1 MEEEIFDI
9 FKLDASSNKRDVRV
23 GYIDPDLGYVKN
35 ISRYQAN
42 KYAELNPGTQFI
54 VSNRDEVRYLNINE
68 VNKLDLNK
76 TTPAERAGSCGNG
89 PGEPPRLASVGF
101 GLTDIDKD
109 RCATRK
115 DRISVDF
122 IGGGGV
128 GAQANPVILDGSL
141 VSIDIE
147 HGGFGYKYPPLVQ
160 ITDNCDIGKGA
171 TAVSVLGETATT
183 LESYNDPEDF
193 EKLDFRF
200 GFDEGINFPEIFG
213 SRYNEDAVVM
223 GNWSPA
229 DYANFREDNIA
240 TEIKKYQEFLKFDR
254 KNWWTTRT
262 SKPDKVIVAGG
273 TGKKSLY
280 NVSHWS
286 WGGELIKPEP
296 ITGFVEVPFDIRNVQ
311 NSYSKLGIRLEF
323 ISEDE
328 SHSFRLDP
336 NFSEFADDNEE
347 EEVVFSKVKLHF
359 EEDGGEYFIVATGEG
374 RAEVEINF
382 ESRDGPQ
389 DGSAFKQENEGNR
402 TAIRPLSIE
411 TDGERME
418 FLKGLNKDE
427 KNKTRSGVFTAGERY
442 LIDAPFTAYQPTDER
457 DRGPFREEDRRPQ
470 LPIVTK
476 EKISYLDN
484 DGNDANA
491 SLTFGNYTQR
501 RRDEPRTSPGVLQYQ
516 RVLVKKVKANT
527 TYKVRSLNDRFQI
540 KNEDKIIKSG
550 IIDKEDGEVK
560 VSGEGLGSITFTRYV
575 EKKQVSEDTTVLASR
590 GIFLAKAKKKSSG
603 KTRYDFVYRLD
614 LPDFRTREE
623 IIIKDTFMNTHAV
636 SPVPRSDVPKS
647 ANVGKRYTIEW
658 RQYFPYTGKYKFR
671 GIADTEGI
679 LNITKDDSGGAV
691 QGLEDWPLEQIKGLY
706 RNAKNPKERTV
717 TIEEGTYTIGVT
729 LQNAGSKSYSELG
742 NTRLET
748 VWDSATHKGKATN
761 KNLNK
766 KINLYRV
773 NPSNKKDADFINE
786 FGVSPVAPS
795 TVKRDAGRLAEDAEE
810 RLGAKFI
817 YENDKVYLKV
827 TGNGRVK
834 VSLRLKVDDNPDTA
848 GLAVTEARIECEG
861 EDIRIRRGMSGDNG
875 TYKGGEWRTDGKW
888 YGAGEFISGKKYRVK
903 LIGGGR
909 DSGIGVKERNKVG
922 IDDNI
927 SNGYDENGELK
938 MISVNVL
945 ESPTPI
951 ITTDKY
957 AGEYDFQWENL
968 KINQD
973 GNYTFAMAA
982 DGSALV
988 EISDQKG
995 SRINEN
1001 KFKTT
1006 FEISEYKRETISL
1019 VKGNYRIS
1027 VSLYQESG
1035 KEIKDFNALKFG
1047 LKVTTQL
1054 SSINEIKLNN
1064 QSWDENPFGVAL
1076 TIEAPEPPVPQL
1088 DKNPIQ
1094 IGRCANN
1101 PLWTTRFRGADRS
1114 WYPVFNGKN
1123 DGISGGRDK
1132 DVDTDRKILGYDPDG
1147 KNNKV
1152 WSDFMNRYAISPIK
1166 PSGKESSASLINPG
1180 SNTWEVMIPYDGTY
1194 GVQGTF
1200 SGLSGKITLSGT
1212 PVPGG
1217 LQTFDL
1223 QPSNV
1228 GYLDEGSTRRK
1239 IKTNTIQLTGNGEGR
1254 RSRLNVKVEVEQDTA
1269 PGQKIVETKIFDAAD
1284 WIDSLKDVTGEPIEE
1299 KILCHAGGGF
1309 GGNKSS
1315 KQKKVGK
1322 VLVGYGGNGGPGQSD
1337 EEKGGAANGGGA
1349 GLRNGQSA
1357 RSGKGDTLD
1366 GGFGVSF
1373 DGYEI
1378 GTDDEVRSGGD
1389 DTRIFTGGRLGQ
1401 PSDDGGKGA
1410 FHGGGGGGSRGSG
1423 TGGSGGGGGVRI
1435 TWGSTGK
1442 SLEFNAPGTY
1452 TAIVPR
1458 SSPGRDDVTQ
1468 VRMICIGGG
1477 GSGHTDKSPGKTEQ
1491 EVTGTAEFTVP
1502 IVTPFDYETEY
1513 GTEYGVEVRNEL
1525 RKVEVYQEIR
1535 KVSGGAGSGG
1545 AYAYQNVKLPAGAV
1559 IQIVVGAGGRAQA
1572 TGGSQDGEGSYVRVL
1587 KTTLKPEFVS
1597 IDKRTGTILNGEVI
1611 EKEIPDGYEG
1621 VTYKGPPIAS
1631 YTKLISSSGRND
1643 RNRGE
1648 QNFANKM
1655 GPLISPFLPRG
1666 RLDTTVNGKVSEFAW
1681 KDVDF
1686 PVAGDYIF
1694 ESVADESMEVFIGDA
1709 TDKDN
1714 RIMRVSIEEG
1724 VKRTV
1729 RKVDRGRKKITL
1741 RLSNSNQEGTNYNL
1755 NPMYAGFKIYREV
1768 IEEDADRRSWRQNPV
1783 GVSAVIIPP
1792 PCEKQVGGVGVVT
1805 DVIITNPGVGYTN
1818 TPGTGYPVGLIIT
1831 EIKIIDPGGNYA
1843 IGDPIELIFPD
1854 IDPILIEPFYIG
1866 TPTPGPTPLPTPGP
1880 TPEPTPT
1887 PETTPPPPPG
1897 GPPGQPPGTPPTG
1910 GGDPIVP
1917 PPDPPPQ
1924 DPFIIPPD
1932 PEIPPTG
1939 GDPPGTPPRER
1950 GGIVDPPGDG
1960 GNVFSGAIDPFGGPA
1975 GGGGRPGDP
1984 RGGGADSR
1992 RPLPGFPLNLKVE
2005 LDPFG
2010 RFTKIEVVPFPNPP
2024 FIPPSIPKIRVL
2036 SRTGI
2041 NAVLQPRIGVI
2052 RDPLGIPPENLI
2064 QVTDLVGI
2072 KQTGYID
2079 GRPYYGQVFT
2089 IQGIKYAGVYGT
2101 VGELIQV
2108 YDTLQESITRQITT
2122 PPSAII
2128 RQGTDINSND
2138 PRLNI
2143 PGTPDT
2149 IE

>member
-1 MEEEIFDI
+1 MEEEEIFNL
-9 FKLDASSNKRDVRV
+9 FELDESSNKRDVRV

-76 TTPAERAGSCGNG
+76 TTPAERGGSCGSG
-89 PGEPPRLASVGF
+89 TSLASVSF
-101 GLTDIDKD
+101 DLTDVDKD
-109 RCATRK
+109 KCSTRK

-128 GAQANPVILDGSL
+128 GAQANPIILNGSL
-141 VSIDIE
+141 VGIDLE

-193 EKLDFRF
+193 ENLDFRF

-213 SRYNEDAVVM
+213 SRYNEDAIVI
-223 GNWSPA
+223 GDWSPS
-229 DYANFREDNIA
+229 DYANFREDQIA
-240 TEIKKYQEFLKFDR
+240 SEIKKYQEFLKFDR

-262 SKPDKVIVAGG
+262 SKPDKVTVAGG

-296 ITGFVEVPFDIRNVQ
+296 ITGFVEVPFDIRNVD
-311 NSYSKLGIRLEF
+311 NSYTKLGIKLEF
-323 ISEDE
+323 ESEDG
-328 SHSFRLDP
+328 SHRFRLDP
-336 NFSEFADDNEE
+336 NFSEFADNTEEE
-347 EEVVFSKVKLHF
+347 EEVTFSDVKLRF
-359 EEDGGEYFIVATGEG
+359 IEEDEEYFILATGKG
-374 RAEVEINF
+374 RAEVEIVF
-382 ESRDGPQ
+382 TSKDASTAGYAFLTEYDLEEEP
-389 DGSAFKQENEGNR
+389 DGSRSGSPP
-402 TAIRPLSIE
+402 IRPLTIQ
-411 TDGERME
+411 TDDGELE
-418 FLKGLNKDE
+418 WFKSLNKTDRT
-427 KNKTRSGVFTAGERY
+427 NTKTGLFTAGERY
-442 LIDAPFTAYQPTDER
+442 RINAPYTRVKPQRGR
-457 DRGPFREEDRRPQ
+457 DPIELK

-476 EKISYLDN
+476 EQISYLDN

-501 RRDEPRTSPGVLQYQ
+501 RLDDPRISPGVLQYE

-560 VSGEGLGSITFTRYV
+560 VSGEGLGSITFTTYV

-590 GIFLAKAKKKSSG
+590 GIFLAKAKTKSSG

-623 IIIKDTFMNTHAV
+623 IIIDDTFMNTHAV
-636 SPVPRSDVPKS
+636 SPVPRSDVPRS
-647 ANVGKRYTIEW
+647 ANVGKEYTIEW

-671 GIADTEGI
+671 GIADTFGT
-679 LNITKDDSGGAV
+679 LNVTKDGAARAV
-691 QGLEDWPLEQIKGLY
+691 QGLDDWPLEQIKGLY
-706 RNAKNPKERTV
+706 RNVKNPKEITA
-717 TIEEGTYTIGVT
+717 TIEEGTYTIGIA
-729 LQNAGSKSYSELG
+729 LKNAGPNSYSALG
-742 NTRLET
+742 DTRLET
-748 VWDSATHKGKATN
+748 IWDSAKHKNRATN

-766 KINLYRV
+766 KNLYRV

-795 TVKRDAGRLAEDAEE
+795 TVKRDAGRLAEDVEE

-827 TGNGRVK
+827 TGEGRVR
-834 VSLRLKVDDNPDTA
+834 VALRLKVNDNPDVA
-848 GLAVTEARIECEG
+848 GLAITEARIECDGG
-861 EDIRIRRGMSGDNG
+861 EPIRIIRGKDGD
-875 TYKGGEWRTDGKW
+875 GEYQKEYTK
-888 YGAGEFISGKKYRVK
+888 YGAGEFTSGKKYRVR
-903 LIGGGR
+903 LSGGGR
-909 DSGIGVKERNKVG
+909 DSGIGVRERNKIG

-927 SNGYDENGELK
+927 SNGYDENAELE
-938 MISVNVL
+938 ITSVKIL

-957 AGEYDFQWENL
+957 AGEYDFQWNNL

-973 GNYTFAMAA
+973 GTYIFAMEA

-995 SRINEN
+995 SRQDKN
-1001 KFKTT
+1001 KFKKT
-1006 FEISEYKRETISL
+1006 FRISEYQRETITL
-1019 VKGNYRIS
+1019 VKGDYRIS
-1027 VSLYQESG
+1027 VSLLQEKG
-1035 KEIKDFNALKFG
+1035 KKIRDFNALKFG
-1047 LKVTTQL
+1047 LKVTTLL
-1054 SSINEIKLNN
+1054 STISEIKLNN

-1088 DKNPIQ
+1088 EENPIQ

-1101 PLWTTRFRGADRS
+1101 PLWTTRFTGADSR

-1123 DGISGGRDK
+1123 DGIAGGRDK

-1152 WSDFMNRYAISPIK
+1152 WSDFTNRYAISPIK
-1166 PSGKESSASLINPG
+1166 PSGKESSSRLLNAAQG
-1180 SNTWEVMIPYDGTY
+1180 TNTWEVMIPYNGTY

-1200 SGLSGKITLSGT
+1200 SGKSGKITLSGA

-1228 GYLDEGSTRRK
+1228 GYLDEGSTIRK

-1269 PGQKIVETKIFDAAD
+1269 PGQKTVESKIFDAAD
-1284 WIDSLKDVTGEPIEE
+1284 WIDKIKDVTGEPIEE

-1309 GGNKSS
+1309 GGRKNE
-1315 KQKKVGK
+1315 KQDKVGR
-1322 VLVGYGGNGGPGQSD
+1322 VLVGSGGNGGPGQSD
-1337 EEKGGAANGGGA
+1337 EERGGAANGGGA
-1349 GLRNGQSA
+1349 GLRNGRSA

-1410 FHGGGGGGSRGSG
+1410 FHGGGGGGSRGGG

-1477 GSGHTDKSPGKTEQ
+1477 GSGHTDKSPGIKES
-1491 EVTGTAEFTVP
+1491 EKTGTAEFTVP
-1502 IVTPFDYETEY
+1502 VVTPFNYETEY

-1525 RKVEVYQEIR
+1525 KKVEVYQEIR
-1535 KVSGGAGSGG
+1535 KVSGGGGSGG

-1587 KTTLKPEFVS
+1587 RTTLKPEFVS
-1597 IDKRTGTILNGEVI
+1597 IDNRTGTILNGEVI
-1611 EKEIPDGYEG
+1611 EKRIPEKYEG

-1631 YTKLISSSGRND
+1631 YTKLISSSGRTD

-1648 QNFANKM
+1648 QAFANKM
-1655 GPLISPFLPRG
+1655 GALISPFLPLG
-1666 RLDTTVNGKVSEFAW
+1666 RLDTTVNGKVSEFVW

-1686 PVAGDYIF
+1686 PVTDSYIF

-1714 RIMRVSIEEG
+1714 RVMRVSIEEG
-1724 VKRTV
+1724 VKRVV

-1741 RLSNSNQEGTNYNL
+1741 ILSNSNQDGTNYNL

-1768 IEEDADRRSWRQNPV
+1768 IVDDVDKRSWRQNPI

-1792 PCEKQVGGVGVVT
+1792 PCEKEVGGVGVVT
-1805 DVIITNPGVGYTN
+1805 DVIITNPGIGYTN
-1818 TPGTGYPVGLIIT
+1818 PPGTTYPVGLV
-1831 EIKIIDPGGNYA
+1831 IKDIDIIDPGTNYKT
-1843 IGDPIELIFPD
+1843 GDPIELIFPD
-1854 IDPILIEPFYIG
+1854 IDPITIVPFYIG
-1866 TPTPGPTPLPTPGP
+1866 TPPGVGRTTGIGTIPGIGVTTGIDTFLPGRST
-1880 TPEPTPT
+1880 
-1887 PETTPPPPPG
+1887 
-1897 GPPGQPPGTPPTG
+1897 GQPPGTPPTG
-1910 GGDPIVP
+1910 GGEPIVP
-1917 PPDPPPQ
+1917 PGGDPPP

-1932 PEIPPTG
+1932 PEVPPDGGGEPGSPPGGRGDQFGPPNDGFFGPAGSLGTPGDPQDGGGEPGSPPGGG
-1939 GDPPGTPPRER
+1939 GDP
-1950 GGIVDPPGDG
+1950 
-1960 GNVFSGAIDPFGGPA
+1960 FSPSPE
-1975 GGGGRPGDP
+1975 
-1984 RGGGADSR
+1984 
-1992 RPLPGFPLNLKVE
+1992 FPLNLKIEV
-2005 LDPFG
+2005 DPFG
-2010 RFTKIEVVPFPNPP
+2010 RFTNIEVVPFPFPP
-2024 FIPPSIPKIRVL
+2024 FIPKEIPKIRVL
-2036 SRTGI
+2036 SQTGI
-2041 NAVLQPRIGVI
+2041 NAVLRPRIGVI
-2052 RDPLGIPPENLI
+2052 RDPLGIPPESII

-2108 YDTLQESITRQITT
+2108 YDTLQESITRQVTT

-2143 PGTPDT
+2143 PGTPET

>member
-827 TGNGRVK
+827 
-834 VSLRLKVDDNPDTA
+834 
-848 GLAVTEARIECEG
+848 
-861 EDIRIRRGMSGDNG
+861 
-875 TYKGGEWRTDGKW
+875 
-888 YGAGEFISGKKYRVK
+888 
-903 LIGGGR
+903 
-909 DSGIGVKERNKVG
+909 
-922 IDDNI
+922 
-927 SNGYDENGELK
+927 
-938 MISVNVL
+938 
-945 ESPTPI
+945 
-951 ITTDKY
+951 
-957 AGEYDFQWENL
+957 
-968 KINQD
+968 
-973 GNYTFAMAA
+973 
-982 DGSALV
+982 
-988 EISDQKG
+988 
-995 SRINEN
+995 
-1001 KFKTT
+1001 
-1006 FEISEYKRETISL
+1006 
-1019 VKGNYRIS
+1019 
-1027 VSLYQESG
+1027 
-1035 KEIKDFNALKFG
+1035 
-1047 LKVTTQL
+1047 
-1054 SSINEIKLNN
+1054 
-1064 QSWDENPFGVAL
+1064 
-1076 TIEAPEPPVPQL
+1076 
-1088 DKNPIQ
+1088 
-1094 IGRCANN
+1094 
-1101 PLWTTRFRGADRS
+1101 
-1114 WYPVFNGKN
+1114 
-1123 DGISGGRDK
+1123 
-1132 DVDTDRKILGYDPDG
+1132 
-1147 KNNKV
+1147 
-1152 WSDFMNRYAISPIK
+1152 
-1166 PSGKESSASLINPG
+1166 
-1180 SNTWEVMIPYDGTY
+1180 
-1194 GVQGTF
+1194 
-1200 SGLSGKITLSGT
+1200 
-1212 PVPGG
+1212 
-1217 LQTFDL
+1217 
-1223 QPSNV
+1223 
-1228 GYLDEGSTRRK
+1228 
-1239 IKTNTIQLTGNGEGR
+1239 
-1254 RSRLNVKVEVEQDTA
+1254 
-1269 PGQKIVETKIFDAAD
+1269 
-1284 WIDSLKDVTGEPIEE
+1284 
-1299 KILCHAGGGF
+1299 
-1309 GGNKSS
+1309 
-1315 KQKKVGK
+1315 
-1322 VLVGYGGNGGPGQSD
+1322 
-1337 EEKGGAANGGGA
+1337 
-1349 GLRNGQSA
+1349 
-1357 RSGKGDTLD
+1357 
-1366 GGFGVSF
+1366 
-1373 DGYEI
+1373 
-1378 GTDDEVRSGGD
+1378 
-1389 DTRIFTGGRLGQ
+1389 
-1401 PSDDGGKGA
+1401 
-1410 FHGGGGGGSRGSG
+1410 
-1423 TGGSGGGGGVRI
+1423 
-1435 TWGSTGK
+1435 
-1442 SLEFNAPGTY
+1442 
-1452 TAIVPR
+1452 
-1458 SSPGRDDVTQ
+1458 
-1468 VRMICIGGG
+1468 
-1477 GSGHTDKSPGKTEQ
+1477 
-1491 EVTGTAEFTVP
+1491 
-1502 IVTPFDYETEY
+1502 
-1513 GTEYGVEVRNEL
+1513 
-1525 RKVEVYQEIR
+1525 
-1535 KVSGGAGSGG
+1535 
-1545 AYAYQNVKLPAGAV
+1545 
-1559 IQIVVGAGGRAQA
+1559 
-1572 TGGSQDGEGSYVRVL
+1572 
-1587 KTTLKPEFVS
+1587 
-1597 IDKRTGTILNGEVI
+1597 
-1611 EKEIPDGYEG
+1611 
-1621 VTYKGPPIAS
+1621 
-1631 YTKLISSSGRND
+1631 
-1643 RNRGE
+1643 
-1648 QNFANKM
+1648 
-1655 GPLISPFLPRG
+1655 
-1666 RLDTTVNGKVSEFAW
+1666 
-1681 KDVDF
+1681 
-1686 PVAGDYIF
+1686 
-1694 ESVADESMEVFIGDA
+1694 
-1709 TDKDN
+1709 
-1714 RIMRVSIEEG
+1714 
-1724 VKRTV
+1724 
-1729 RKVDRGRKKITL
+1729 
-1741 RLSNSNQEGTNYNL
+1741 
-1755 NPMYAGFKIYREV
+1755 
-1768 IEEDADRRSWRQNPV
+1768 
-1783 GVSAVIIPP
+1783 
-1792 PCEKQVGGVGVVT
+1792 
-1805 DVIITNPGVGYTN
+1805 
-1818 TPGTGYPVGLIIT
+1818 
-1831 EIKIIDPGGNYA
+1831 
-1843 IGDPIELIFPD
+1843 
-1854 IDPILIEPFYIG
+1854 
-1866 TPTPGPTPLPTPGP
+1866 
-1880 TPEPTPT
+1880 
-1887 PETTPPPPPG
+1887 
-1897 GPPGQPPGTPPTG
+1897 
-1910 GGDPIVP
+1910 
-1917 PPDPPPQ
+1917 
-1924 DPFIIPPD
+1924 
-1932 PEIPPTG
+1932 
-1939 GDPPGTPPRER
+1939 
-1950 GGIVDPPGDG
+1950 
-1960 GNVFSGAIDPFGGPA
+1960 
-1975 GGGGRPGDP
+1975 
-1984 RGGGADSR
+1984 
-1992 RPLPGFPLNLKVE
+1992 
-2005 LDPFG
+2005 
-2010 RFTKIEVVPFPNPP
+2010 
-2024 FIPPSIPKIRVL
+2024 
-2036 SRTGI
+2036 
-2041 NAVLQPRIGVI
+2041 
-2052 RDPLGIPPENLI
+2052 
-2064 QVTDLVGI
+2064 
-2072 KQTGYID
+2072 
-2079 GRPYYGQVFT
+2079 
-2089 IQGIKYAGVYGT
+2089 
-2101 VGELIQV
+2101 
-2108 YDTLQESITRQITT
+2108 
-2122 PPSAII
+2122 
-2128 RQGTDINSND
+2128 
-2138 PRLNI
+2138 
-2143 PGTPDT
+2143 
-2149 IE
+2149 